1 MNILKTKPFKILN
14 ASILTF
20 ALAAGLAVAPMTAAE
35 TGYWPTT
42 PPTTPS
48 NPGVSQKYY
57 PSPLP
62 TGVTAKEFFGTP
74 AFSSADRLQFT
85 TQEEMLAFVEDID
98 KKNPNAYL
106 EIYGKSGQGRDLPLL
121 IFTKDKPETLAKEK
135 KKPLVWIQN
144 QIHGNEASATEA
156 GLLIAKWITDGKFG
170 NILDKVNII
179 IVPRVNPDGSFLFQR
194 GVTTPVNQTDANRDF
209 IKLETP
215 EIQAL
220 QQVSSKY
227 MPDVYVD
234 THEYNTAVGTRSSA
248 FRGPGSPIGG
258 TEFAWS
264 YNDLEITSGKNLNI
278 EKNLRDLS
286 HNDLLPKVRGILDG
300 KGIRSSDY
308 FTTALSGNATRK
320 AVLTEGSTDARIG
333 RNSNG
338 LKQALSYL
346 VESRGISIGRYDYER
361 RVYATASAAA
371 AFIEVTAKNA
381 DTVKRATTEA
391 RKEVI
396 QKGKKYDPN
405 NKIVIDS
412 MNPQEDRTF
421 KVIHD
426 TTLEAVYVP
435 IVWENATKA
444 VPTLE
449 RTRPTAYILPA
460 SPQTEVAVKKLETI
474 GLKVEKLSKE
484 ERIPVETYTV
494 TSVKDIPNT
503 NPLEKEVKTD
513 VKRETKQVPAGSY
526 VIRMDQVLSNF
537 ASIALEPESPESY
550 AAYNFFTSEVGQ
562 QLPVYRYLENNHLPT
577 DKVDGKKDK
586 NDHDYEDDN

>member
-1 MNILKTKPFKILN
+1 MSILKTKPFKILN
-14 ASILTF
+14 ASVLAFT
-20 ALAAGLAVAPMTAAE
+20 LAAGLAVMPMAAAE

-48 NPGVSQKYY
+48 NPGVSQKYDQ
-57 PSPLP
+57 SPIP
-62 TGVTAKEFFGTP
+62 AGVTAKQFFGTP

-85 TQEEMLAFVEDID
+85 TQEEMLAFVQDID
-98 KKNPNAYL
+98 KNNPYAYL

-121 IFTKDKPETLAKEK
+121 IFTKDKPEKLAKEK

-156 GLLIAKWITDGKFG
+156 GLLIAKWITEGKFG
-170 NILDKVNII
+170 DILDKVNII

-220 QQVSSKY
+220 QQASSKY

-361 RVYATASAAA
+361 RVYATASATA

-396 QKGKKYDPN
+396 QKGKNYDPN

-426 TTLEAVYVP
+426 TTLEAVEVP
-435 IVWENATKA
+435 IIWENATKA

-484 ERIPVETYTV
+484 ERIPVETYKV

-503 NPLEKEVKTD
+503 SPLEKEVKTD
-513 VKRETKQVPAGSY
+513 VKRETKQVPAGTY

-550 AAYNFFTSEVGQ
+550 AAYNFFMSEVGQ
-562 QLPVYRYLENNHLPT
+562 LLPVYRYLENNHLPT
-577 DKVDGKKDK
+577 DKDDDKHKD
-586 NDHDYEDDN
+586 NDDHDY